1 MSNIR
6 YNKAEEAYELPFQ
19 LWDNLQTV
27 RFYTEDENAI
37 MENIQVIA
45 RKLDE
50 LDKAKEHISGLLIDD
65 GYYEGGDPLALAKI
79 LQMKTVYVDIDDEEI
94 IVCFEVTTSDGYMQG
109 IAHGELYAG
118 IFEITGWVE

>member
-6 YNKAEEAYELPFQ
+6 YNETEEAYELPYQ

-27 RFYTEDENAI
+27 RFYAEDESAI
-37 MENIQVIA
+37 IKNIQLIA
-45 RKLDE
+45 QKLEE
-50 LDKAKEHISGLLIDD
+50 LDKGKEYISGLLIDD
-65 GYYEGGDPLALAKI
+65 GYYEGGDPTALSRI

>member
-6 YNKAEEAYELPFQ
+6 YNEAEEAYELPYQ

-27 RFYTEDENAI
+27 RFYAEDESAI
-37 MENIQVIA
+37 MNNIQLIA

-50 LDKAKEHISGLLIDD
+50 LDKGREYISGLLIDD
-65 GYYEGGDPLALAKI
+65 GYYEGGDVLGLSRI
-79 LQMKTVYVDIDDEEI
+79 LQMKNVYVDIDDEEI